1 MIRRPPRS
9 TRTDTLFPYTTL
21 FRSRNQPGIGRTNA
35 AKKTVGFLLLG
46 GLHHILHLVPAAA
59 SLPSGIEALVFVTS
73 EEEASACR
81 SLLSKLGQA
90 NVQVITLKPP
100 SWLRF
105 VGKLNTKWA
114 DRSEEH
120 TSEIQSLMRIS
131 YAVFCLKKKTYKTHA
146 LRI

>member
-9 TRTDTLFPYTTL
+9 TRTDSIFPYSTL
-21 FRSRNQPGIGRTNA
+21 FRCGIGRTNA

-90 NVQVITLKPP
+90 NVQVITQIGRASCRERVCKY
-100 SWLRF
+100 
-105 VGKLNTKWA
+105 V
-114 DRSEEH
+114 
-120 TSEIQSLMRIS
+120 
-131 YAVFCLKKKTYKTHA
+131 
-146 LRI
+146 